1 MFTLHVSCHY
11 RFCRH
16 QIAWKTLG
24 LCGKVPCHG
33 TVSSCT
39 AIAMRIWKMSR
50 SLASRPWK
58 SPQPSSLDSVYH
70 RAAMLPRNGK
80 PMPLGSSSQN
90 ASVPQN
96 SPRGLLP
103 YDTPPPPP
111 PPVAPMDP
119 NGPSLLGGQPLL
131 CCVCVGGIHS
141 NDPLH
146 ALHQVRSNP
155 SQQP

>member
-1 MFTLHVSCHY
+1 MSAATTDFADTRLPG
-11 RFCRH
+11 RP
-16 QIAWKTLG
+16 
-24 LCGKVPCHG
+24 LCGKVLRHG
-33 TVSSCT
+33 TVSLCT

-58 SPQPSSLDSVYH
+58 SPQPSSFDSLYH

-80 PMPLGSSSQN
+80 PMPLGVITKSLCTSKQPVGVAALRYPPLSPH
-90 ASVPQN
+90 PQPGRTHG
-96 SPRGLLP
+96 SKW
-103 YDTPPPPP
+103 TQ
-111 PPVAPMDP
+111 PV
-119 NGPSLLGGQPLL
+119 GGQPLL